1 MQTKSADA
9 RKAFGIIET
18 GRKACQRAREARM
31 SMKVSLRKMALVK
44 STISDAN
51 YYEVIVNFDG
61 ALQCMTMTVL
71 SSMSGDEDSQNRT
84 ALVVAKELARQ
95 FYLDKSEPEILAPD

>member
-1 MQTKSADA
+1 
-9 RKAFGIIET
+9 
-18 GRKACQRAREARM
+18 
-31 SMKVSLRKMALVK
+31 MKVSLRKMALVK

-71 SSMSGDEDSQNRT
+71 SSVSEEEESENRT

-95 FYLDKSEPEILAPD
+95 FYFDQSEPEILPPD